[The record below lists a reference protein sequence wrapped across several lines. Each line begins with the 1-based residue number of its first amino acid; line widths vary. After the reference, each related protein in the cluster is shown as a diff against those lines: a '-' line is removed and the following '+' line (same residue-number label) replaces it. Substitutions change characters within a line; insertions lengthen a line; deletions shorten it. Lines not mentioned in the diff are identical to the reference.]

1 MKEKQ
6 CRVKHDLWA
15 STALLREKGGSGA
28 AGTLWGERGLCYS
41 RHIQGLPRTASSVD
55 CYTIFEVTICHL
67 ELEVLI

>member
-28 AGTLWGERGLCYS
+28 AGTLWGGKEVFAAVTY
-41 RHIQGLPRTASSVD
+41 IVLPRKTASSVE
-55 CYTIFEVTICHL
+55 C
-67 ELEVLI
+67 